1 MQKQTF
7 RLLFSKPIRPESFT
21 KQNKAKKNDKDFSVI
36 AKEIN

>member
-21 KQNKAKKNDKDFSVI
+21 KQNKAKKKTIKIFQLLQ
-36 AKEIN
+36 KR